1 MAGKKNEWY
10 TTICIFQCFISQIS
24 TSVLHLPLQFPF
36 LKKKIHIYWVKKYS
50 KYHPQKYFQS
60 ILQYYKT
67 TRTYNV
73 LIHLFL
79 FYECFNYRC
88 ICIPYVCLVIEFIK
102 RVLDHLELEVE
113 TVVNHHLSFRTHFSV
128 DGSLFLTTNP
138 SFLYL

>member
-1 MAGKKNEWY
+1 MNGMPLYA
-10 TTICIFQCFISQIS
+10 FL
-24 TSVLHLPLQFPF
+24 SVLSFKPPPLYYIFPYSFLF
-36 LKKKIHIYWVKKYS
+36 LKKIQITGWRNIQKS
-50 KYHPQKYFQS
+50 PTKYFQS
-60 ILQYYKT
+60 ILQHYKT

-79 FYECFNYRC
+79 FYVYEC

-113 TVVNHHLSFRTHFSV
+113 TAVSHHWSARTHFNV

-138 SFLYL
+138 SFQYL